1 ADSILDY
8 QRQSMSRKNVLKLI
22 EPDVK
27 KRISPELYN
36 RTQPIVF
43 NTLNKHDIKEIGR
56 NNIDLYVEKIEAIKD
71 ISIYLD
77 DSFFELFM
85 DEFVVSTDLG
95 ARPFMRNMNEHIIYK
110 ISEMITTYNL
120 PAHTKLM
127 LAYRG
132 SDIVVDVVPSAS
144 MKRVGMMILTI
155 FTNTG
160 KEDLF
165 SNVVLETSLNIKL

>member
-1 ADSILDY
+1 
-8 QRQSMSRKNVLKLI
+8 MSRKNVLKLI
-22 EPDVK
+22 EPEVK
-27 KRISPELYN
+27 KSISPELYN

-56 NNIDLYVEKIEAIKD
+56 NNIDLYVEKIETIKD
-71 ISIYLD
+71 ISIHLD

-132 SDIVVDVVPSAS
+132 SDIVVDVVEFGDGDS
-144 MKRVGMMILTI
+144 
-155 FTNTG
+155 
-160 KEDLF
+160 
-165 SNVVLETSLNIKL
+165 